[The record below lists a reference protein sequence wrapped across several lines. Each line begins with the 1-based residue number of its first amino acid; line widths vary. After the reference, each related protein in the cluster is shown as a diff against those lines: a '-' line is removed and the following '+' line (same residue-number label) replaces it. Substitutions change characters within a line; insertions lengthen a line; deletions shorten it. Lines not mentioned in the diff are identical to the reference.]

1 MNNIGKVFEIGYLL
15 VAALFAYEAI
25 TRWTSEREKAYIF
38 IIIGALAVFMFFFR
52 RRMRIKRE
60 KYLDRTK

>member
-1 MNNIGKVFEIGYLL
+1 MNRIGKVFEIGYLV
-15 VAALFAYEAI
+15 VAIIFAYEAI
-25 TRWTSEREKAYIF
+25 TRWSTEREKAYTF

-60 KYLDRTK
+60 NYSDPTK